1 MQKCIKRQQGCGR
14 KEQALESRMEV
25 YSAPH
30 TGEQKQTTIKIPKTK
45 TNKQNTPP
53 KKNPPKNNQRPK
65 KKNKKNQLQKQ
76 ENVKVCKK

>member
-1 MQKCIKRQQGCGR
+1 
-14 KEQALESRMEV
+14 MEV

-53 KKNPPKNNQRPK
+53 QKNPPKNNQRPK
-65 KKNKKNQLQKQ
+65 KKNKKNQKKPTTKTGKCQSLQK
-76 ENVKVCKK
+76 VI